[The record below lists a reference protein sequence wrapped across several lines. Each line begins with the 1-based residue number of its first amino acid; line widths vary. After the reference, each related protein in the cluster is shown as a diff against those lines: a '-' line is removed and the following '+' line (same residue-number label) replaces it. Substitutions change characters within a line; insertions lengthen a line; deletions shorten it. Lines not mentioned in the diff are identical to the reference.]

1 MCPGANGQVGRLD
14 VPPRIV
20 HQVRQVQQQFVG
32 SGIEPQSFAVD
43 RLLAAPAATQG
54 DHHRLGGIAIGV
66 MRVQDAG
73 MAQRVFGAQA
83 KRFRLLRHGIHG
95 KGVRQRQA
103 APGLCGIRR
112 DPGHMLEHAGGLC
125 GRFRAASPDGQLGL
139 LQRPDGATGRTPRL
153 RPRPPPLRRHRPEAS
168 AGLACRPG
176 AGVRL
181 VVPHRPASTG
191 NRRGQSSRS
200 RRMRHYPLPTGGVG
214 GRWRG

>member
-139 LQRPDGATGRTPRL
+139 LQQERHLGRGQCGGRVRTAQQEEPRACGRGRRHCAATGQKPAPVWR
-153 RPRPPPLRRHRPEAS
+153 
-168 AGLACRPG
+168 AG
-176 AGVRL
+176 
-181 VVPHRPASTG
+181 
-191 NRRGQSSRS
+191 RGQ
-200 RRMRHYPLPTGGVG
+200 G
-214 GRWRG
+214 